1 MLDYQSRQV
10 DKETLPCRT
19 THMKWTPKSF
29 FPITLNCFAIF
40 MYKIALVL
48 VLELLESFGNV
59 CAHKMG
65 LFNQPVFRHFLICV
79 SCPKLQILIRF
90 YAENDQSNFQALI
103 FNRFWCIHVQKIPRY
118 ERTCWK
124 YLMEYFDILAI
135 IVYVITFLGKSS
147 RSTTV
152 IWHRI
157 THLFYSKR
165 GSACTSICQFIFL

>member
-1 MLDYQSRQV
+1 
-10 DKETLPCRT
+10 
-19 THMKWTPKSF
+19 
-29 FPITLNCFAIF
+29 
-40 MYKIALVL
+40 
-48 VLELLESFGNV
+48 
-59 CAHKMG
+59 MG

-79 SCPKLQILIRF
+79 SCPKLQILIWF

-135 IVYVITFLGKSS
+135 IVYVITFFGKSS

-152 IWHRI
+152 IWHRM

-165 GSACTSICQFIFL
+165 GSACTSIFSSDWLPLTNQKGFHLVTLPIFYTWHCTGSAWQNIVKSIISPL